1 MRIISQKRD
10 LSVDFES
17 TPISVNYNHVLAII
31 GDKERVIGEYSTQ
44 ERAMEVFQN
53 IHETYSGL
61 PVIFKNIEPDKS
73 VNDLLR
79 EAKLNAVYTINADN
93 ADIFK
98 LDNAIFKMP
107 QG

>member
-1 MRIISQKRD
+1 MRIISQRRD

-17 TPISVNYNHVLAII
+17 TPIYVNYNHILAII

-44 ERAMEVFQN
+44 ERAMEVLQN

>member
-10 LSVDFES
+10 LSVDFER
-17 TPISVNYNHVLAII
+17 TPISVNYNHVLATV
-31 GDKERVIGEYSTQ
+31 GDKERVIGEYSTP
-44 ERAMEVFQN
+44 ERATEVFQN

-73 VNDLLR
+73 INDWLR
-79 EAKLNAVYTINADN
+79 EAKLNAIYTVNADN

-107 QG
+107 KD

>member
-1 MRIISQKRD
+1 MRIISQNRD
-10 LSVDFES
+10 LSIDFDR
-17 TPISVNYNHVLAII
+17 TPICVNYNHVLALV

-79 EAKLNAVYTINADN
+79 EEKLNAVYTINADN
-93 ADIFK
+93 ADISK
-98 LDNAIFKMP
+98 WDNTIFEMP
-107 QG
+107 KD

>member
-1 MRIISQKRD
+1 MRIISQRRD

-17 TPISVNYNHVLAII
+17 TPIYVNYNHILAII

-44 ERAMEVFQN
+44 ERAMEVLQT

>member
-31 GDKERVIGEYSTQ
+31 GGEYSTQ

-79 EAKLNAVYTINADN
+79 EAKLNAIYTINSDN
-93 ADIFK
+93 TDIFK